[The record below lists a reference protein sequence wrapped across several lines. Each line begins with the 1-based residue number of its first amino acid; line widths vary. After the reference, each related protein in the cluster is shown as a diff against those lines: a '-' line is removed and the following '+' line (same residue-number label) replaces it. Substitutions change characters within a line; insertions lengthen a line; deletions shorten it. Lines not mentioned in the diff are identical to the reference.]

1 LEKDKSNLD
10 DYIDKKKENI
20 SLKKS
25 NEVSNSFK
33 TIGVLSIIGSS
44 LWIILWIMGF
54 SYISDFFKYANDSFI
69 RLITFVV
76 LLLIIFNVIKIIGIS
91 QMFKQKSLG
100 FILYIVFNIIHT
112 GFILYS
118 YFNGS
123 EQNQLILLF
132 ALLSVVFIILVTT
145 NKDKVMNQ

>member
-1 LEKDKSNLD
+1 MTYMTIKNNN
-10 DYIDKKKENI
+10 IDNETATFHNVI
-20 SLKKS
+20 SVNAKAVKITAP
-25 NEVSNSFK
+25 N
-33 TIGVLSIIGSS
+33 TIIFCS
-44 LWIILWIMGF
+44 
-54 SYISDFFKYANDSFI
+54 K
-69 RLITFVV
+69 FVKV
-76 LLLIIFNVIKIIGIS
+76 FLRLLISNFIFNVIKIIGIS